1 MSNLG
6 AYQWIT
12 STSKKV
18 GGPINLLLLTGATGA
33 ITGTV
38 AYKLSEISVKKLIK
52 AIKAHHATKD
62 NLLDSNK
69 QIYSVTSL
77 GISNEGVNFPVGSQY
92 RVLEID
98 GDSVLIEKIGD
109 ENNPYFVSKVILGA
123 ISDFKE

>member
-33 ITGTV
+33 IAGTIV
-38 AYKLSEISVKKLIK
+38 YKISEFGVKKGIK
-52 AIKAHHATKD
+52 ALKAHQAPHTWCLMANT
-62 NLLDSNK
+62 N
-69 QIYSVTSL
+69 IYSVTSA
-77 GISNEGVNFPVGSQY
+77 GTSDEGVEFSIGTKFK
-92 RVLEID
+92 VLETD

-109 ENNPYFVSKVILGA
+109 GNNPYFVSKEFLHT

>member
-33 ITGTV
+33 IAGTV
-38 AYKLSEISVKKLIK
+38 VYKAFEFGLKKGRKVLK
-52 AIKAHHATKD
+52 GRQAHHAWCLKA
-62 NLLDSNK
+62 NAN
-69 QIYSVTSL
+69 IYSVTSA
-77 GISNEGVNFPVGSQY
+77 GTSDEGVEFSIGTKFK
-92 RVLEID
+92 VLETD

-109 ENNPYFVSKVILGA
+109 GNNPYFVSKEFLHT